1 MASWISADV
10 RTFNAMFSY
19 VRLHV
24 CTAKHDEIF
33 RMPTKSKKLTI
44 YYINLIVFYFI
55 FQDLTPI
62 TEEIEEERIEIL
74 KEWCK
79 FSMIRHRNEIQQIDR
94 MLYSQ
99 KAALEKLRE
108 LDQNLY
114 KMAIQIDNNLV
125 PFNAKGPLSTPPIP
139 EYIQDGEYE
148 DVTRKYEVKYD
159 NMESFLREVIKNN
172 RAKKKKK
179 TADEDEE

>member
-1 MASWISADV
+1 MEI
-10 RTFNAMFSY
+10 RKKEEKRKL
-19 VRLHV
+19 RL
-24 CTAKHDEIF
+24 
-33 RMPTKSKKLTI
+33 KKALRKLGKKERLPKPLSSDSVEPPLHLLKQKDI
-44 YYINLIVFYFI
+44 RSRK
-55 FQDLTPI
+55 DLTPI

-79 FSMIRHRNEIQQIDR
+79 FSSTRHRHEIQQIDR

>member
-1 MASWISADV
+1 MEV
-10 RTFNAMFSY
+10 RKKEEKRKI
-19 VRLHV
+19 RL
-24 CTAKHDEIF
+24 
-33 RMPTKSKKLTI
+33 KKALRKLGKKERLPKPLSSDSI
-44 YYINLIVFYFI
+44 EPPLHLLKQRDIRSR
-55 FQDLTPI
+55 QDLTPI
-62 TEEIEEERIEIL
+62 TEEIEEERIEIV
-74 KEWCK
+74 KEWSR
-79 FSMIRHRNEIQQIDR
+79 FSKNRHRHEIQQIDR

-159 NMESFLREVIKNN
+159 NMETFLREVIKNT
-172 RAKKKKK
+172 RAKRSKKK
-179 TADEDEE
+179 TDEDEE

>member
-1 MASWISADV
+1 M
-10 RTFNAMFSY
+10 
-19 VRLHV
+19 
-24 CTAKHDEIF
+24 
-33 RMPTKSKKLTI
+33 
-44 YYINLIVFYFI
+44 FYFY

-62 TEEIEEERIEIL
+62 TEEIEEERIEII
-74 KEWCK
+74 KEWGK
-79 FSMIRHRNEIQQIDR
+79 FSSNRHRQEIQQIDK

-125 PFNAKGPLSTPPIP
+125 PFNAKGPLNTPPIP
-139 EYIQDGEYE
+139 EYMQDGEYE

-159 NMESFLREVIKNN
+159 NMEEFLKTIIKNT

-179 TADEDEE
+179 TEEDDQN